1 MIKLTALGFDWDA
14 GNRSKCRKHG
24 LAPLEI
30 EEFFKQESLYIAP
43 DFKHSQKETRYLAT
57 GRSKKGRPMFVV
69 FTLRKNAGGL
79 LIRPISARYMHKKEA
94 KKYEE
99 ENTET

>member
-1 MIKLTALGFDWDA
+1 MIKIKTLGFDWDA

-30 EEFFKQESLYIAP
+30 EGFFKQESVYIAP
-43 DFKHSQKETRYLAT
+43 DFKHSQKEIRYLAA
-57 GRSKKGRPMFVV
+57 GRSEKGRPMFVA
-69 FTLRKNAGGL
+69 FALRKNNGDL

-94 KKYEE
+94 RKHEE
-99 ENTET
+99 ESS